1 MKEVGLV
8 ALHSPKNINITEL
21 ESHGVRTSLLPWKAE
36 QQYCANAVSLFPC
49 IVQFSSGWYVCP
61 YVLHPISEVFP
72 TLPLKWFQCL
82 IDDGPL
88 LSFQGRL
95 SSTSSFN
102 ASLLQAIKGVISLAL
117 CPQVVSRA
125 SQHFRSSEKQAT

>member
-49 IVQFSSGWYVCP
+49 IVQFRMVCMP
-61 YVLHPISEVFP
+61 LCAPSHLRSFP
-72 TLPLKWFQCL
+72 NIAFEMVPMF
-82 IDDGPL
+82 D
-88 LSFQGRL
+88 
-95 SSTSSFN
+95 
-102 ASLLQAIKGVISLAL
+102 
-117 CPQVVSRA
+117 
-125 SQHFRSSEKQAT
+125 